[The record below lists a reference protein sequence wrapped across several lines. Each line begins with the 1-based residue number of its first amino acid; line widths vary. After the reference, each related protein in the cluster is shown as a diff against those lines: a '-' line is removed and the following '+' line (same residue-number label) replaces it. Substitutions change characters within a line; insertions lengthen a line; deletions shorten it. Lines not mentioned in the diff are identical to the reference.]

1 MQAKADKPKNKNLPS
16 KQKIKASS
24 AGCFLS
30 PKPREKSFPQVLL
43 TRAPGKMQRATIA
56 SVKYRA
62 FLSHVFCDALNC
74 RLRGGRGDQIQSGEK
89 HLHEKSALW
98 GPRKQLPEDL
108 ASSGDSAA
116 IWKYEWV
123 PHLRQSSNIGEWG
136 THTFCWK
143 VVVLRLGSWISTDIL
158 SCRLKEGL
166 IIFGSWKG
174 S

>member
-1 MQAKADKPKNKNLPS
+1 MGCGFHAGSAGFPRRGRPTVQAKADKPKNKNLPS

-74 RLRGGRGDQIQSGEK
+74 RLRGEGGDQIQSGK
-89 HLHEKSALW
+89 STCMRSPPYGVHVNSSLKIWLHPGTVQPSGNTSGYHTSDSPPTLGNG
-98 GPRKQLPEDL
+98 GPTRFV
-108 ASSGDSAA
+108 G
-116 IWKYEWV
+116 
-123 PHLRQSSNIGEWG
+123 R
-136 THTFCWK
+136 
-143 VVVLRLGSWISTDIL
+143 
-158 SCRLKEGL
+158 
-166 IIFGSWKG
+166 
-174 S
+174 